1 MLSIYP
7 ACFFKEKEGNYSVIF
22 PVLGIATCG
31 DTINEAMEM
40 AVDCLAGY
48 LYDAKIEKVEVPKPP
63 KMEDINIDSEYD
75 EYETGFVNMVTVDV
89 DEYAVDVGCVLAARL
104 QARHVGV
111 LHEPQGQDRAGQA
124 VGEHHVADEQ

>member
-1 MLSIYP
+1 MKLGELKP
-7 ACFFKEKEGNYSVIF
+7 AEGRVSRADRAS
-22 PVLGIATCG
+22 GGQDSSG
-31 DTINEAMEM
+31 DTGLDEVLLHHA
-40 AVDCLAGY
+40 LAEPAAENRAHQNR
-48 LYDAKIEKVEVPKPP
+48 DHR
-63 KMEDINIDSEYD
+63 D
-75 EYETGFVNMVTVDV
+75 EERAGVDV